1 MDRVSACG
9 AEDTS
14 SIPVGRT
21 FRNHAKA
28 WFFCAHNRTC
38 FPVVCGGEN
47 RTRFNG
53 RYYKKRKKRVCGR
66 GRPGGPPIDILY
78 YNHYNKNKEF
88 SIMKKLFILLV
99 VFCATCIN
107 TYASNHSAGKNSDAE
122 YASCNIQTM
131 LTDPKSTQ
139 WFSPQ
144 CVRILAT
151 RVERGNLSQN
161 EKEQLKKVL
170 VPAFYNIMEQY
181 VYLTGDRAKEK
192 SPHFMDLYKSLAQ
205 LADEKGTYGLVRS
218 DGFVFLEK
226 GKKVE
231 VRSTQAEIVGKKP
244 VFKFGKLTGD
254 VLHKKVELKLA
265 QKEVDPFWGK
275 KRAPGELTAGLSG
288 GKDGG
293 IVPAFDVSHL
303 ESVFLFEQDSNLE
316 EKDFVFDVQILNNML
331 KERRDFRPLL
341 TFIAENASFNK
352 KHINYIPPRFVR
364 LVLAYYAESLF
375 PAEQTKLMDYVTNPK
390 YSKPFRFL
398 AATVAAAYAYNDDY
412 KDFYEGKF
420 RYYPQEAV
428 AILEALR
435 TGKTGNPK
443 ETVRLE
449 LLGNRVFPYVK
460 GQLLLPVEKNKEAYA
475 TVALSIVLDKTIK
488 SKEFISLAKAS
499 APESLLVSGGI
510 LVIVGA
516 AHTVSDAFSP
526 LYYKQFQDQLELLT
540 YVEVPETYVP
550 ENLKAKAAQYPIVN
564 GKILVPAKEG
574 FAQTLPPPSLQGE
587 VFENIELDELGERAA
602 VQNFI
607 VWSEAYYTKI
617 GEDARSVSRTS
628 NKKNIT
634 CVYAYT
640 PPGSPW
646 QLNQLSAVANPG
658 DTLSKVRLQKLYQCM
673 SGTSYCKGQ
682 TKRTAR
688 KNKNSK
694 GKIDFSEC
702 AAVDLDKI
710 QAPPE
715 CQKDFKELA
724 AAWKV
729 SRSFQEPSGLRLYTR
744 AIYRPLYGGWVPE
757 AEISIK
763 TLDGLHK
770 VLAQWIYDQIFDKFS
785 ILIKSEK
792 PLSLGRNAFYRNG
805 AHEWSRW
812 YDENLQSVS
821 RDNSTYQH
829 FHYEEMKT
837 YQNNKNYVCNHVIF
851 VHK

>member
-1 MDRVSACG
+1 
-9 AEDTS
+9 
-14 SIPVGRT
+14 
-21 FRNHAKA
+21 
-28 WFFCAHNRTC
+28 
-38 FPVVCGGEN
+38 
-47 RTRFNG
+47 
-53 RYYKKRKKRVCGR
+53 
-66 GRPGGPPIDILY
+66 
-78 YNHYNKNKEF
+78 
-88 SIMKKLFILLV
+88 MKKLFILLV

-131 LTDPKSTQ
+131 LTDPKSPQ

-151 RVERGNLSQN
+151 RVERGNMSQN

-181 VYLTGDRAKEK
+181 VYLTGDRAKEE
-192 SPHFMDLYKSLAQ
+192 SPYFMALYKSLTQ
-205 LADEKGTYGLVRS
+205 LADAKGTYGLVRS
-218 DGFVFLEK
+218 DGFMFLEK
-226 GKKVE
+226 GKTVE
-231 VRSTQAEIVGKKP
+231 GRSTQAEIVGKKSA
-244 VFKFGKLTGD
+244 VFNFGKLTGD
-254 VLHKKVELKLA
+254 VLNKKVELKLA
-265 QKEVDPFWGK
+265 QKEEDPFWGK
-275 KRAPGELTAGLSG
+275 KRAPGELTKGLSD

-303 ESVFLFEQDSNLE
+303 ESVFLFEQDSKLE

-341 TFIAENASFNK
+341 TFMAENASFNK

-398 AATVAAAYAYNDDY
+398 AATVAAAYADNDDY

-420 RYYPQEAV
+420 SYYPQEAV
-428 AILEALR
+428 AILEVLR
-435 TGKTGNPK
+435 TVKTGNPK

-449 LLGNRVFPYVK
+449 LLGNRVFRYVK
-460 GQLLLPVEKNKEAYA
+460 GQLLLPVEKNKKTEWLEKA
-475 TVALSIVLDKTIK
+475 ALGRALDKTI
-488 SKEFISLAKAS
+488 SSAEFISVASAS
-499 APESLLVSGGI
+499 APETLLTAGGI
-510 LVIVGA
+510 LVIGGA
-516 AHTVSDAFSP
+516 VYGAVYTVSDALSP
-526 LYYKQFQDQLELLT
+526 MYRAQFHDLLDRLT
-540 YVEVPETYVP
+540 SVEVPETYVP
-550 ENLKAKAAQYPIVN
+550 EDLKAKYPIVN
-564 GKILVPAKEG
+564 GKIRVPVKEG
-574 FAQTLPPPSLQGE
+574 FAQTLPPSSLQGE
-587 VFENIELDELGERAA
+587 VYEDIELDELGERAA

-607 VWSEAYYTKI
+607 VWSDAYYTKI

>member
-1 MDRVSACG
+1 M
-9 AEDTS
+9 
-14 SIPVGRT
+14 
-21 FRNHAKA
+21 
-28 WFFCAHNRTC
+28 
-38 FPVVCGGEN
+38 
-47 RTRFNG
+47 
-53 RYYKKRKKRVCGR
+53 
-66 GRPGGPPIDILY
+66 
-78 YNHYNKNKEF
+78 
-88 SIMKKLFILLV
+88 
-99 VFCATCIN
+99 
-107 TYASNHSAGKNSDAE
+107 AS
-122 YASCNIQTM
+122 
-131 LTDPKSTQ
+131 
-139 WFSPQ
+139 
-144 CVRILAT
+144 
-151 RVERGNLSQN
+151 
-161 EKEQLKKVL
+161 
-170 VPAFYNIMEQY
+170 
-181 VYLTGDRAKEK
+181 
-192 SPHFMDLYKSLAQ
+192 
-205 LADEKGTYGLVRS
+205 
-218 DGFVFLEK
+218 
-226 GKKVE
+226 
-231 VRSTQAEIVGKKP
+231 
-244 VFKFGKLTGD
+244 
-254 VLHKKVELKLA
+254 
-265 QKEVDPFWGK
+265 
-275 KRAPGELTAGLSG
+275 
-288 GKDGG
+288 
-293 IVPAFDVSHL
+293 
-303 ESVFLFEQDSNLE
+303 
-316 EKDFVFDVQILNNML
+316 
-331 KERRDFRPLL
+331 
-341 TFIAENASFNK
+341 
-352 KHINYIPPRFVR
+352 
-364 LVLAYYAESLF
+364 
-375 PAEQTKLMDYVTNPK
+375 
-390 YSKPFRFL
+390 
-398 AATVAAAYAYNDDY
+398 
-412 KDFYEGKF
+412 
-420 RYYPQEAV
+420 
-428 AILEALR
+428 
-435 TGKTGNPK
+435 
-443 ETVRLE
+443 
-449 LLGNRVFPYVK
+449 
-460 GQLLLPVEKNKEAYA
+460 
-475 TVALSIVLDKTIK
+475 
-488 SKEFISLAKAS
+488 AS
-499 APESLLVSGGI
+499 APETLLTAGGI
-510 LVIVGA
+510 LVIGGA
-516 AHTVSDAFSP
+516 VYGAVYTVSDALSP
-526 LYYKQFQDQLELLT
+526 MYRAQFHDLLDRLT
-540 YVEVPETYVP
+540 SVEVPETYVP
-550 ENLKAKAAQYPIVN
+550 EDLKAKYPIVN
-564 GKILVPAKEG
+564 GKIRVPVKEG
-574 FAQTLPPPSLQGE
+574 FAQTLPPSSLQGE
-587 VFENIELDELGERAA
+587 VYEDIELDELGERAA

-607 VWSEAYYTKI
+607 VWSDAYYTKI

-729 SRSFQEPSGLRLYTR
+729 SRSFQEPSGLKLYTR

>member
-1 MDRVSACG
+1 
-9 AEDTS
+9 
-14 SIPVGRT
+14 
-21 FRNHAKA
+21 
-28 WFFCAHNRTC
+28 
-38 FPVVCGGEN
+38 
-47 RTRFNG
+47 
-53 RYYKKRKKRVCGR
+53 
-66 GRPGGPPIDILY
+66 
-78 YNHYNKNKEF
+78 
-88 SIMKKLFILLV
+88 MKKLFILLV
-99 VFCATCIN
+99 VFFATCIN

-131 LTDPKSTQ
+131 LTDPKSPQ
-139 WFSPQ
+139 WFRPQ

-151 RVERGNLSQN
+151 RVERGNMSQN

-181 VYLTGDRAKEK
+181 VYLTGDRAKEE
-192 SPHFMDLYKSLAQ
+192 SPYFMALYKSLTQ
-205 LADEKGTYGLVRS
+205 LADAKGTYGLVRS
-218 DGFVFLEK
+218 DGFMFLEK

-244 VFKFGKLTGD
+244 AVFNFGKLTGD
-254 VLHKKVELKLA
+254 VLNKKVELKLA
-265 QKEVDPFWGK
+265 QKEEDPFWGK
-275 KRAPGELTAGLSG
+275 KRAPGELTKGLSD

-303 ESVFLFEQDSNLE
+303 ESVFLFEQDSKLE

-341 TFIAENASFNK
+341 TFMAENASFNK

-420 RYYPQEAV
+420 SYYPQEAV
-428 AILEALR
+428 AILEVLR
-435 TGKTGNPK
+435 TVKTDNPK

-449 LLGNRVFPYVK
+449 LLGNRVFRYVK
-460 GQLLLPVEKNKEAYA
+460 GQLLLPVEKNKKTEWLEKA
-475 TVALSIVLDKTIK
+475 ALGRALDKTI
-488 SKEFISLAKAS
+488 SSAEFISVASAS
-499 APESLLVSGGI
+499 APETLLTAGGV
-510 LVIVGA
+510 LVIGGA
-516 AHTVSDAFSP
+516 VYGAVYTVSDALSP
-526 LYYKQFQDQLELLT
+526 MYRAQFHDLLDRLT
-540 YVEVPETYVP
+540 SVEVPETYVP
-550 ENLKAKAAQYPIVN
+550 EDLKAKYPIVN
-564 GKILVPAKEG
+564 GKIRVPVKEG
-574 FAQTLPPPSLQGE
+574 FAQTLPPSSLQGE
-587 VFENIELDELGERAA
+587 VYEDIELDELGERAA

-607 VWSEAYYTKI
+607 VWSDAYYTKI

-729 SRSFQEPSGLRLYTR
+729 SRSFQEPSGLKLYTR

>member
-1 MDRVSACG
+1 
-9 AEDTS
+9 
-14 SIPVGRT
+14 
-21 FRNHAKA
+21 
-28 WFFCAHNRTC
+28 
-38 FPVVCGGEN
+38 
-47 RTRFNG
+47 
-53 RYYKKRKKRVCGR
+53 
-66 GRPGGPPIDILY
+66 
-78 YNHYNKNKEF
+78 
-88 SIMKKLFILLV
+88 MKKLFILLV

-131 LTDPKSTQ
+131 LTDPKSPQ

-151 RVERGNLSQN
+151 RVERGNMSQN

-181 VYLTGDRAKEK
+181 VYLTGDRAKEE
-192 SPHFMDLYKSLAQ
+192 SPYFMALYKSLTQ
-205 LADEKGTYGLVRS
+205 LADAKGTYGLVRS
-218 DGFVFLEK
+218 DGFMFLEK
-226 GKKVE
+226 GKTVE
-231 VRSTQAEIVGKKP
+231 GRSTQAEIVGKKSA
-244 VFKFGKLTGD
+244 VFNFGKLTGD
-254 VLHKKVELKLA
+254 VLNKKVELKLA
-265 QKEVDPFWGK
+265 QKEEDPFWGK
-275 KRAPGELTAGLSG
+275 KRAPGELTKGLSD

-303 ESVFLFEQDSNLE
+303 ESVFLFEQDSKLE

-341 TFIAENASFNK
+341 TFMAENASFNK

-420 RYYPQEAV
+420 SYYPQEAV
-428 AILEALR
+428 AILEVLR
-435 TGKTGNPK
+435 TVKTDNPK

-449 LLGNRVFPYVK
+449 LLGNRVFRYVK
-460 GQLLLPVEKNKEAYA
+460 GQLLLPVEKNKKTEWLEKA
-475 TVALSIVLDKTIK
+475 ALGRALDKTI
-488 SKEFISLAKAS
+488 SSAEFISVASAS
-499 APESLLVSGGI
+499 APETLLTAGGI
-510 LVIVGA
+510 LVIGGA
-516 AHTVSDAFSP
+516 VYGAVYTVSDALSP
-526 LYYKQFQDQLELLT
+526 MYRAQFHDLLDRLT

-550 ENLKAKAAQYPIVN
+550 EDLKAKYPIVN
-564 GKILVPAKEG
+564 GKIRVPVKEG
-574 FAQTLPPPSLQGE
+574 FAQTLPPSSLQGE
-587 VFENIELDELGERAA
+587 VYEDIELDELGERAA

-617 GEDARSVSRTS
+617 GENARSVSRTS

-729 SRSFQEPSGLRLYTR
+729 SRSFQEPSGLKLYTR

>member
-1 MDRVSACG
+1 
-9 AEDTS
+9 
-14 SIPVGRT
+14 
-21 FRNHAKA
+21 
-28 WFFCAHNRTC
+28 
-38 FPVVCGGEN
+38 
-47 RTRFNG
+47 
-53 RYYKKRKKRVCGR
+53 
-66 GRPGGPPIDILY
+66 
-78 YNHYNKNKEF
+78 
-88 SIMKKLFILLV
+88 MKKLFILLV
-99 VFCATCIN
+99 VFFATCIN

-131 LTDPKSTQ
+131 LTDPKSPQ
-139 WFSPQ
+139 WFRPQ

-151 RVERGNLSQN
+151 RVERGNMSQN

-181 VYLTGDRAKEK
+181 VYLTGDRAKEE
-192 SPHFMDLYKSLAQ
+192 SPYFMALYKSLTQ
-205 LADEKGTYGLVRS
+205 LADAKGTYGLVRS
-218 DGFVFLEK
+218 DGFMFLEK
-226 GKKVE
+226 GKTVE
-231 VRSTQAEIVGKKP
+231 GRSTQAEIVGKKSA
-244 VFKFGKLTGD
+244 VFNFGKLTGD
-254 VLHKKVELKLA
+254 VLNKKVELKLA
-265 QKEVDPFWGK
+265 QKEEDPFWGK
-275 KRAPGELTAGLSG
+275 KRAPGELTKGLSD

-303 ESVFLFEQDSNLE
+303 ESVFLFEQDSKLE

-341 TFIAENASFNK
+341 TFMAENASFNK

-420 RYYPQEAV
+420 SYYPQEAV
-428 AILEALR
+428 AILEVLR
-435 TGKTGNPK
+435 TVKTDNPK

-449 LLGNRVFPYVK
+449 LLGNRVFRYVK
-460 GQLLLPVEKNKEAYA
+460 GQLLLPVEKNKKTEWLEKA
-475 TVALSIVLDKTIK
+475 ALGRALDKTI
-488 SKEFISLAKAS
+488 SSAEFISVASAS
-499 APESLLVSGGI
+499 APETLLTAGGI
-510 LVIVGA
+510 LVIGGA
-516 AHTVSDAFSP
+516 VYGAVYTVSDALSP
-526 LYYKQFQDQLELLT
+526 MYRAQFHDLLDRLT
-540 YVEVPETYVP
+540 SVEVPETYVP
-550 ENLKAKAAQYPIVN
+550 EDLKAKYPIVN
-564 GKILVPAKEG
+564 GKIRVPVKEG
-574 FAQTLPPPSLQGE
+574 FAQTLPPSSLQGE
-587 VFENIELDELGERAA
+587 VYEDIELDELGERAA

-607 VWSEAYYTKI
+607 VWSDAYYTKI

>member
-1 MDRVSACG
+1 
-9 AEDTS
+9 
-14 SIPVGRT
+14 
-21 FRNHAKA
+21 
-28 WFFCAHNRTC
+28 
-38 FPVVCGGEN
+38 
-47 RTRFNG
+47 
-53 RYYKKRKKRVCGR
+53 
-66 GRPGGPPIDILY
+66 
-78 YNHYNKNKEF
+78 
-88 SIMKKLFILLV
+88 
-99 VFCATCIN
+99 
-107 TYASNHSAGKNSDAE
+107 
-122 YASCNIQTM
+122 M

-139 WFSPQ
+139 WFRPQ

-181 VYLTGDRAKEK
+181 VYLTGDRAKEE
-192 SPHFMDLYKSLAQ
+192 SPYFMALYKSLTQ
-205 LADEKGTYGLVRS
+205 LADAKGTYGLVRS
-218 DGFVFLEK
+218 DGFMFLEK

-244 VFKFGKLTGD
+244 AVFNFGKLTGD
-254 VLHKKVELKLA
+254 VLNKKVELKLA
-265 QKEVDPFWGK
+265 QKEEDPFWGK
-275 KRAPGELTAGLSG
+275 KRAPGELTKGLSD

-303 ESVFLFEQDSNLE
+303 ESVFLFEQDSKLE

-341 TFIAENASFNK
+341 TFMAENASFNK

-420 RYYPQEAV
+420 SYYPQEAV
-428 AILEALR
+428 AILEVLR
-435 TGKTGNPK
+435 TVKTDNPK

-449 LLGNRVFPYVK
+449 LLGNRVFRYVK
-460 GQLLLPVEKNKEAYA
+460 GQLLLPVEKNKKTEWLEKA
-475 TVALSIVLDKTIK
+475 ALGRALDKTI
-488 SKEFISLAKAS
+488 SSAEFISVASAS
-499 APESLLVSGGI
+499 APETLLTAGGI
-510 LVIVGA
+510 LVIGGA
-516 AHTVSDAFSP
+516 VYGAVYTVSDALSP
-526 LYYKQFQDQLELLT
+526 MYRAQFHDLLDRLT
-540 YVEVPETYVP
+540 SVEVPETYVP
-550 ENLKAKAAQYPIVN
+550 EDLKAKYPIVN
-564 GKILVPAKEG
+564 GKIRVPVKEG
-574 FAQTLPPPSLQGE
+574 FAQTLPPSSLQGE
-587 VFENIELDELGERAA
+587 VYEDIELDELGERAA

-607 VWSEAYYTKI
+607 VWSDAYYTKI

-634 CVYAYT
+634 CVYSYT
-640 PPGSPW
+640 PPDRQW

-658 DTLSKVRLQKLYQCM
+658 DALSKGRLQKLYQCM

-729 SRSFQEPSGLRLYTR
+729 SRSFQEPSGLKLYTR

>member
-1 MDRVSACG
+1 
-9 AEDTS
+9 
-14 SIPVGRT
+14 
-21 FRNHAKA
+21 
-28 WFFCAHNRTC
+28 
-38 FPVVCGGEN
+38 
-47 RTRFNG
+47 
-53 RYYKKRKKRVCGR
+53 
-66 GRPGGPPIDILY
+66 
-78 YNHYNKNKEF
+78 
-88 SIMKKLFILLV
+88 MKKLFILLV
-99 VFCATCIN
+99 VFFATCIN

-131 LTDPKSTQ
+131 LTDPKSPQ
-139 WFSPQ
+139 WFRPQ

-151 RVERGNLSQN
+151 RLERGSLNQN

-170 VPAFYNIMEQY
+170 APAFHNIMEQY
-181 VYLTGDRAKEK
+181 AYLTGERAKEK
-192 SPHFMDLYKSLAQ
+192 APHFMDLYKSLTR
-205 LADEKGTYGLVRS
+205 LADENGTYGLLRRS
-218 DGFVFLEK
+218 DGFMFLEK
-226 GKKVE
+226 GKQVE
-231 VRSTQAEIVGKKP
+231 GSANQMEIVGEMP
-244 VFKFGKLTGD
+244 PASNFGKLTGD
-254 VLHKKVELKLA
+254 VLNKKVELKLA
-265 QKEVDPFWGK
+265 QKEEDPFWGK
-275 KRAPGELTAGLSG
+275 KRAPGELTKGLSD

-303 ESVFLFEQDSNLE
+303 ESVFLFEQDSKLE

-341 TFIAENASFNK
+341 TFMAENASFNK

-420 RYYPQEAV
+420 SYYPQEAV
-428 AILEALR
+428 AIIEALR
-435 TGKTGNPK
+435 TGKTDNPK

-449 LLGNRVFPYVK
+449 LLGNRVFRYVK
-460 GQLLLPVEKNKEAYA
+460 GQLLLPVEKNKKTEWLEKA
-475 TVALSIVLDKTIK
+475 ALGRALDKTI
-488 SKEFISLAKAS
+488 SSAEFISVASAS
-499 APESLLVSGGI
+499 APETLLTAGGI
-510 LVIVGA
+510 LVIGGA
-516 AHTVSDAFSP
+516 VYGAVYTVSDALSP
-526 LYYKQFQDQLELLT
+526 MYRAQFHDLLDRLT
-540 YVEVPETYVP
+540 SVEVPETYVP
-550 ENLKAKAAQYPIVN
+550 EDLKAKYPIVN
-564 GKILVPAKEG
+564 GKIRVPVKEG
-574 FAQTLPPPSLQGE
+574 FAQTLPPSSLQGE
-587 VFENIELDELGERAA
+587 VYEDIELDELGERAA

-607 VWSEAYYTKI
+607 VWSDAYYTKI

-729 SRSFQEPSGLRLYTR
+729 SRSFQEPSGLKLYTR

-805 AHEWSRW
+805 AHERSRW

>member
-1 MDRVSACG
+1 
-9 AEDTS
+9 
-14 SIPVGRT
+14 
-21 FRNHAKA
+21 
-28 WFFCAHNRTC
+28 
-38 FPVVCGGEN
+38 
-47 RTRFNG
+47 
-53 RYYKKRKKRVCGR
+53 
-66 GRPGGPPIDILY
+66 
-78 YNHYNKNKEF
+78 
-88 SIMKKLFILLV
+88 MKKLFILLV
-99 VFCATCIN
+99 VFFATCIN

-122 YASCNIQTM
+122 YSSCNIQTM

-139 WFSPQ
+139 WFRPQ

-151 RVERGNLSQN
+151 RVERGNMSQN

-181 VYLTGDRAKEK
+181 IYLTGDRAKEE
-192 SPHFMDLYKSLAQ
+192 SPYFMALYKSLTQ
-205 LADEKGTYGLVRS
+205 LADAKGTYGLVRS

-226 GKKVE
+226 GKTVE
-231 VRSTQAEIVGKKP
+231 VRSPQVEIVGKKSA
-244 VFKFGKLTGD
+244 VFNFGKLTGD
-254 VLHKKVELKLA
+254 VLNKKVELKLA
-265 QKEVDPFWGK
+265 QKEEDPFWGK
-275 KRAPGELTAGLSG
+275 KRAPGELTKGLSD

-303 ESVFLFEQDSNLE
+303 ESVFLFEQDSKLE

-341 TFIAENASFNK
+341 TFMAENASFNK

-420 RYYPQEAV
+420 SYYPQEAV
-428 AILEALR
+428 AILEVLR
-435 TGKTGNPK
+435 TVKTDNPK

-449 LLGNRVFPYVK
+449 LLGNRVFRYVK
-460 GQLLLPVEKNKEAYA
+460 GQLLLPVEKNKKTEWLEKA
-475 TVALSIVLDKTIK
+475 ALGRALDKTI
-488 SKEFISLAKAS
+488 SSAEFISVASAS
-499 APESLLVSGGI
+499 APETLLTAGGI
-510 LVIVGA
+510 LVIGGA
-516 AHTVSDAFSP
+516 VYGAVYTVSDALSP
-526 LYYKQFQDQLELLT
+526 MYRAQFHDLLDRLT
-540 YVEVPETYVP
+540 SVEVPETYVP
-550 ENLKAKAAQYPIVN
+550 EDLKAKYPIVN
-564 GKILVPAKEG
+564 GKIRVPVKEG
-574 FAQTLPPPSLQGE
+574 FAQTLPPSSLQGE
-587 VFENIELDELGERAA
+587 VYENIELDELGERAA

-729 SRSFQEPSGLRLYTR
+729 SRSFQEPSGLKLYTR

>member
-1 MDRVSACG
+1 
-9 AEDTS
+9 
-14 SIPVGRT
+14 
-21 FRNHAKA
+21 
-28 WFFCAHNRTC
+28 
-38 FPVVCGGEN
+38 
-47 RTRFNG
+47 
-53 RYYKKRKKRVCGR
+53 
-66 GRPGGPPIDILY
+66 
-78 YNHYNKNKEF
+78 
-88 SIMKKLFILLV
+88 MKKLFILLV

-131 LTDPKSTQ
+131 LTDPKSPQ
-139 WFSPQ
+139 WFRPQ

-151 RVERGNLSQN
+151 RVERGNMSQN

-181 VYLTGDRAKEK
+181 VYLTGDRAKEE
-192 SPHFMDLYKSLAQ
+192 SPYFMALYKSLTQ
-205 LADEKGTYGLVRS
+205 LADAKGTYGLVRS
-218 DGFVFLEK
+218 DGFMFLEK

-244 VFKFGKLTGD
+244 AVFNFGKLTGD
-254 VLHKKVELKLA
+254 VLNKKVELKLA
-265 QKEVDPFWGK
+265 QKEEDPFWGK
-275 KRAPGELTAGLSG
+275 KRAPGELTKGLSD

-303 ESVFLFEQDSNLE
+303 ESVFLFEQDSKLE

-341 TFIAENASFNK
+341 TFMAENASFNK

-420 RYYPQEAV
+420 SYYPQEAV
-428 AILEALR
+428 AILEVLR
-435 TGKTGNPK
+435 TVKTDNPK

-449 LLGNRVFPYVK
+449 LLGNRVFRYVK
-460 GQLLLPVEKNKEAYA
+460 GQLLLPVEKNKKTEWLEKA
-475 TVALSIVLDKTIK
+475 ALGRALDKTI
-488 SKEFISLAKAS
+488 SSAEFISVASAS
-499 APESLLVSGGI
+499 APETLLTAGGI
-510 LVIVGA
+510 LVIGGA
-516 AHTVSDAFSP
+516 VYGAVYTVSDALSP
-526 LYYKQFQDQLELLT
+526 MYRAQFHDLLDRLT
-540 YVEVPETYVP
+540 SVEVPETYVP
-550 ENLKAKAAQYPIVN
+550 EDLKAKYPIVN
-564 GKILVPAKEG
+564 GKIRVPVKEG
-574 FAQTLPPPSLQGE
+574 FAQTLPPSSLQGE
-587 VFENIELDELGERAA
+587 VYEDIELDELGERAA

-607 VWSEAYYTKI
+607 VWSDAYYTKI

-634 CVYAYT
+634 CVYSYT
-640 PPGSPW
+640 PPDRQW

-658 DTLSKVRLQKLYQCM
+658 DALSKGRLQKLYQCM

-729 SRSFQEPSGLRLYTR
+729 SRSFQEPSGLKLYTR

>member
-1 MDRVSACG
+1 
-9 AEDTS
+9 
-14 SIPVGRT
+14 
-21 FRNHAKA
+21 
-28 WFFCAHNRTC
+28 
-38 FPVVCGGEN
+38 
-47 RTRFNG
+47 
-53 RYYKKRKKRVCGR
+53 
-66 GRPGGPPIDILY
+66 
-78 YNHYNKNKEF
+78 
-88 SIMKKLFILLV
+88 MKKLFILLV

-131 LTDPKSTQ
+131 LTDPKSPQ
-139 WFSPQ
+139 WFRPQ

-151 RVERGNLSQN
+151 RVERGNMSQN

-181 VYLTGDRAKEK
+181 VYLTGDRAKEE
-192 SPHFMDLYKSLAQ
+192 SPYFMALYKSLTQ
-205 LADEKGTYGLVRS
+205 LADAKGTYGLVRS
-218 DGFVFLEK
+218 DGFMFLEK
-226 GKKVE
+226 GKTVE
-231 VRSTQAEIVGKKP
+231 GRSTQAEIVGKKTA
-244 VFKFGKLTGD
+244 VFNFGKLTGD
-254 VLHKKVELKLA
+254 VLNKKVELKLA
-265 QKEVDPFWGK
+265 QKEEDPFWGK
-275 KRAPGELTAGLSG
+275 KRAPGELTKGLSD

-303 ESVFLFEQDSNLE
+303 ESVFLFEQDSKLE

-341 TFIAENASFNK
+341 TFMAENASFNK

-420 RYYPQEAV
+420 SYYPQEAV
-428 AILEALR
+428 AILEVLR
-435 TGKTGNPK
+435 TVKTDNPK

-449 LLGNRVFPYVK
+449 LLGNRVFRYVK
-460 GQLLLPVEKNKEAYA
+460 GQLLLPVEKNKKTEWLEKA
-475 TVALSIVLDKTIK
+475 ALGRALDKTI
-488 SKEFISLAKAS
+488 SSAEFISVASAS
-499 APESLLVSGGI
+499 APETLLTAGGI
-510 LVIVGA
+510 LVIGGA
-516 AHTVSDAFSP
+516 VYGAVYTVSDALSP
-526 LYYKQFQDQLELLT
+526 MYRAQFHDLLDRLT
-540 YVEVPETYVP
+540 SVEVPETYVP
-550 ENLKAKAAQYPIVN
+550 EDLKAKYPIVN
-564 GKILVPAKEG
+564 GKIRVPVKEG
-574 FAQTLPPPSLQGE
+574 FAQTLPPSSLQGE
-587 VFENIELDELGERAA
+587 VYEDIELDELGERAA

-607 VWSEAYYTKI
+607 VWSDAYYTKI

>member
-1 MDRVSACG
+1 
-9 AEDTS
+9 
-14 SIPVGRT
+14 
-21 FRNHAKA
+21 
-28 WFFCAHNRTC
+28 
-38 FPVVCGGEN
+38 
-47 RTRFNG
+47 
-53 RYYKKRKKRVCGR
+53 
-66 GRPGGPPIDILY
+66 
-78 YNHYNKNKEF
+78 
-88 SIMKKLFILLV
+88 MKKLFILLV
-99 VFCATCIN
+99 VFFATCIN

-122 YASCNIQTM
+122 YSSCNIQTM

-139 WFSPQ
+139 WFRPQ

-181 VYLTGDRAKEK
+181 VYLTGDRAKEE
-192 SPHFMDLYKSLAQ
+192 SPYFMALYKSLTQ
-205 LADEKGTYGLVRS
+205 LADAKGTYGLVRS
-218 DGFVFLEK
+218 DGFMFLEK
-226 GKKVE
+226 GKTVE
-231 VRSTQAEIVGKKP
+231 GRSTQAEIVGKKSA
-244 VFKFGKLTGD
+244 VFNFGKLTGD
-254 VLHKKVELKLA
+254 VLNKKVELKLA
-265 QKEVDPFWGK
+265 QKEEDPFWGK
-275 KRAPGELTAGLSG
+275 KRAPGELTKGLSD

-303 ESVFLFEQDSNLE
+303 ESVFLFEQDSKLE

-341 TFIAENASFNK
+341 TFMAENASFNK

-420 RYYPQEAV
+420 SYYPQEAV
-428 AILEALR
+428 AILEVLR
-435 TGKTGNPK
+435 TVKTDNPK

-449 LLGNRVFPYVK
+449 LLGNRVFRYVK
-460 GQLLLPVEKNKEAYA
+460 GQLLLPVEKNKKTEWLEKA
-475 TVALSIVLDKTIK
+475 ALGRALDKTI
-488 SKEFISLAKAS
+488 SSAEFISVASAS
-499 APESLLVSGGI
+499 APETLLTAGGI
-510 LVIVGA
+510 LVIGGA
-516 AHTVSDAFSP
+516 VYGAVYTVSDALSP
-526 LYYKQFQDQLELLT
+526 MYRAQFHDLLDRLT
-540 YVEVPETYVP
+540 SVEVPETYVP
-550 ENLKAKAAQYPIVN
+550 EDLKAKYPIVN
-564 GKILVPAKEG
+564 GKIRVPVKEG
-574 FAQTLPPPSLQGE
+574 FAQTLPPSSLQGE
-587 VFENIELDELGERAA
+587 VYEDIELDELGERAA

-607 VWSEAYYTKI
+607 VWSDAYYTKI

-729 SRSFQEPSGLRLYTR
+729 SRSFQEPSGLKLYTR

-829 FHYEEMKT
+829 FHYEEIKT

>member
-1 MDRVSACG
+1 
-9 AEDTS
+9 
-14 SIPVGRT
+14 
-21 FRNHAKA
+21 
-28 WFFCAHNRTC
+28 
-38 FPVVCGGEN
+38 
-47 RTRFNG
+47 
-53 RYYKKRKKRVCGR
+53 
-66 GRPGGPPIDILY
+66 
-78 YNHYNKNKEF
+78 
-88 SIMKKLFILLV
+88 MKKLFILLV

-131 LTDPKSTQ
+131 LTDPKSPQ
-139 WFSPQ
+139 WFRPQ

-151 RVERGNLSQN
+151 RVERGNMSQN

-181 VYLTGDRAKEK
+181 VYLTGDRAKEE
-192 SPHFMDLYKSLAQ
+192 SPYFMALYKSLTQ
-205 LADEKGTYGLVRS
+205 LADAKGTYGLVRS
-218 DGFVFLEK
+218 DGFMFLEK
-226 GKKVE
+226 GKTVE
-231 VRSTQAEIVGKKP
+231 GRSTQAEIVGKKTA
-244 VFKFGKLTGD
+244 VFNFGKLTGD
-254 VLHKKVELKLA
+254 VLNKKVELKLA
-265 QKEVDPFWGK
+265 QKEEDPFWGK
-275 KRAPGELTAGLSG
+275 KRAPGELTKGLSD

-303 ESVFLFEQDSNLE
+303 ESVFLFEQDSKLE

-341 TFIAENASFNK
+341 TFMAENASFNK

-412 KDFYEGKF
+412 RDFYEGKF
-420 RYYPQEAV
+420 SYYPQEAV
-428 AILEALR
+428 AILEVLR
-435 TGKTGNPK
+435 TVKTDNPK

-449 LLGNRVFPYVK
+449 LLGNRVFRYVK
-460 GQLLLPVEKNKEAYA
+460 GQLLLPVEKNKKTEWLEKA
-475 TVALSIVLDKTIK
+475 ALGRALDKTI
-488 SKEFISLAKAS
+488 SSAEFISVASAS
-499 APESLLVSGGI
+499 APETLLTAGGI
-510 LVIVGA
+510 LVIGGA
-516 AHTVSDAFSP
+516 VYGAVYTVSDALSP
-526 LYYKQFQDQLELLT
+526 MYRAQFHDLLDRLT
-540 YVEVPETYVP
+540 SVEVPETYVP
-550 ENLKAKAAQYPIVN
+550 EDLKAKYPIVN
-564 GKILVPAKEG
+564 GKIRVPVKEG
-574 FAQTLPPPSLQGE
+574 FAQTLPPSSLQGE
-587 VFENIELDELGERAA
+587 VYEDIELDELGERAA

-607 VWSEAYYTKI
+607 VWSDAYYTKI

-729 SRSFQEPSGLRLYTR
+729 SRSFQEPSGLKLYTR

>member
-1 MDRVSACG
+1 
-9 AEDTS
+9 
-14 SIPVGRT
+14 
-21 FRNHAKA
+21 
-28 WFFCAHNRTC
+28 
-38 FPVVCGGEN
+38 
-47 RTRFNG
+47 
-53 RYYKKRKKRVCGR
+53 
-66 GRPGGPPIDILY
+66 
-78 YNHYNKNKEF
+78 
-88 SIMKKLFILLV
+88 MKKLFILLV
-99 VFCATCIN
+99 VFFATCIN

-122 YASCNIQTM
+122 YSSCNIQTM
-131 LTDPKSTQ
+131 LTDPKSPQ
-139 WFSPQ
+139 WFRPQ

-151 RVERGNLSQN
+151 RVERGNMSQN

-181 VYLTGDRAKEK
+181 VYLTGDRAKEE
-192 SPHFMDLYKSLAQ
+192 SPYFMALYKSLTQ
-205 LADEKGTYGLVRS
+205 LADAKGTYGLVRS
-218 DGFVFLEK
+218 DGFMFLEK

-244 VFKFGKLTGD
+244 AVFNFGKLTGD

-265 QKEVDPFWGK
+265 QKEEDPFWGK
-275 KRAPGELTAGLSG
+275 KRAPGELTKGLSD

-303 ESVFLFEQDSNLE
+303 ESVFLFEQDSKLE

-341 TFIAENASFNK
+341 TFMAENASFNK

-420 RYYPQEAV
+420 SYYPQEAV
-428 AILEALR
+428 AILEVLR
-435 TGKTGNPK
+435 TVKTDNPK

-449 LLGNRVFPYVK
+449 LLGNRVFRYVK
-460 GQLLLPVEKNKEAYA
+460 GQLLLPVEKNKKTEWLEKA
-475 TVALSIVLDKTIK
+475 ALGRALDKTI
-488 SKEFISLAKAS
+488 SSAEFISVASAS
-499 APESLLVSGGI
+499 APETLLTAGGI
-510 LVIVGA
+510 LVIGGA
-516 AHTVSDAFSP
+516 VYGAVYTVSDALSP
-526 LYYKQFQDQLELLT
+526 MYRAQFHDLLDRLT
-540 YVEVPETYVP
+540 SVEVPETYVP
-550 ENLKAKAAQYPIVN
+550 EDLKAKYPIVN
-564 GKILVPAKEG
+564 GKIRVPVKEG
-574 FAQTLPPPSLQGE
+574 FAQTLPPSSLQGE

-602 VQNFI
+602 VQNFV

>member
-1 MDRVSACG
+1 
-9 AEDTS
+9 
-14 SIPVGRT
+14 
-21 FRNHAKA
+21 
-28 WFFCAHNRTC
+28 
-38 FPVVCGGEN
+38 
-47 RTRFNG
+47 
-53 RYYKKRKKRVCGR
+53 
-66 GRPGGPPIDILY
+66 
-78 YNHYNKNKEF
+78 
-88 SIMKKLFILLV
+88 MKKLFILLV

-139 WFSPQ
+139 WFRPQ

-181 VYLTGDRAKEK
+181 VYLTGDRAKEE
-192 SPHFMDLYKSLAQ
+192 SPYFMALYKSLTQ
-205 LADEKGTYGLVRS
+205 LADAKGTYGLVRS
-218 DGFVFLEK
+218 DGFMFLEK

-244 VFKFGKLTGD
+244 AVFNFGKLTGD
-254 VLHKKVELKLA
+254 VLNKKVELKLA
-265 QKEVDPFWGK
+265 QKEEDPFWGK
-275 KRAPGELTAGLSG
+275 KRAPGELTKGLSD

-303 ESVFLFEQDSNLE
+303 ESVFLFEQDSKLE

-341 TFIAENASFNK
+341 TFMAENASFNK

-420 RYYPQEAV
+420 SYYPQEAV
-428 AILEALR
+428 AILEVLR
-435 TGKTGNPK
+435 TVKTDNPK

-449 LLGNRVFPYVK
+449 LLGNRVFRYVK
-460 GQLLLPVEKNKEAYA
+460 GQLLLPVEKNKKTEWLEKA
-475 TVALSIVLDKTIK
+475 ALGRALDKTI
-488 SKEFISLAKAS
+488 SSAEFISVASAS
-499 APESLLVSGGI
+499 APETLLTAGGI
-510 LVIVGA
+510 LVIGGA
-516 AHTVSDAFSP
+516 VYGAVYTVSDALSP
-526 LYYKQFQDQLELLT
+526 MYRAQFHDLLDRLT
-540 YVEVPETYVP
+540 SVEVPETYVP
-550 ENLKAKAAQYPIVN
+550 EDLKAKYPIVN
-564 GKILVPAKEG
+564 GKIRVPVKEG
-574 FAQTLPPPSLQGE
+574 FAQTLPPSSLQGE
-587 VFENIELDELGERAA
+587 VYENIELDELGERAA

-729 SRSFQEPSGLRLYTR
+729 SRSFQEPSGLKLYTR

>member
-1 MDRVSACG
+1 
-9 AEDTS
+9 
-14 SIPVGRT
+14 
-21 FRNHAKA
+21 
-28 WFFCAHNRTC
+28 
-38 FPVVCGGEN
+38 
-47 RTRFNG
+47 
-53 RYYKKRKKRVCGR
+53 
-66 GRPGGPPIDILY
+66 
-78 YNHYNKNKEF
+78 
-88 SIMKKLFILLV
+88 MKKLFILLV
-99 VFCATCIN
+99 VFFATCIN

-122 YASCNIQTM
+122 YSSCNIQTM

-139 WFSPQ
+139 WFRPQ

-151 RVERGNLSQN
+151 RVERGNMSQN

-181 VYLTGDRAKEK
+181 VYLTGDRAKEE
-192 SPHFMDLYKSLAQ
+192 SPYFMALYKSLTQ
-205 LADEKGTYGLVRS
+205 LADAKGTYGLVRS
-218 DGFVFLEK
+218 DGFMFLEK

-244 VFKFGKLTGD
+244 AVFNFGKLTGD
-254 VLHKKVELKLA
+254 VLNKKVELKLA
-265 QKEVDPFWGK
+265 QKEEDPFWGK
-275 KRAPGELTAGLSG
+275 KRAPGELTKGLSD

-303 ESVFLFEQDSNLE
+303 ESVFLFEQDSKLE

-341 TFIAENASFNK
+341 TFMAENASFNK

-420 RYYPQEAV
+420 SYYPQEAV
-428 AILEALR
+428 AILEVLR
-435 TGKTGNPK
+435 TVKTDNPK

-449 LLGNRVFPYVK
+449 LLGNRVFRYVK
-460 GQLLLPVEKNKEAYA
+460 GQLLLPVEKNKKTEWLEKA
-475 TVALSIVLDKTIK
+475 ALGRALDKTI
-488 SKEFISLAKAS
+488 SSAEFISVASAS
-499 APESLLVSGGI
+499 APETLLTAGGI
-510 LVIVGA
+510 LVIGGA
-516 AHTVSDAFSP
+516 VYGAIYTVSDALSP
-526 LYYKQFQDQLELLT
+526 MYRAQFHDLLDRLT
-540 YVEVPETYVP
+540 SVEVPETYVP
-550 ENLKAKAAQYPIVN
+550 EDLKAKYPIVN
-564 GKILVPAKEG
+564 GKIRVPVKEG
-574 FAQTLPPPSLQGE
+574 FAQTLPPSSLQGE
-587 VFENIELDELGERAA
+587 VYENIELDELGERAA

-744 AIYRPLYGGWVPE
+744 AIYRPLYGGWGPE

>member
-1 MDRVSACG
+1 M
-9 AEDTS
+9 
-14 SIPVGRT
+14 
-21 FRNHAKA
+21 
-28 WFFCAHNRTC
+28 
-38 FPVVCGGEN
+38 
-47 RTRFNG
+47 
-53 RYYKKRKKRVCGR
+53 
-66 GRPGGPPIDILY
+66 
-78 YNHYNKNKEF
+78 
-88 SIMKKLFILLV
+88 
-99 VFCATCIN
+99 
-107 TYASNHSAGKNSDAE
+107 
-122 YASCNIQTM
+122 
-131 LTDPKSTQ
+131 
-139 WFSPQ
+139 
-144 CVRILAT
+144 
-151 RVERGNLSQN
+151 
-161 EKEQLKKVL
+161 
-170 VPAFYNIMEQY
+170 
-181 VYLTGDRAKEK
+181 
-192 SPHFMDLYKSLAQ
+192 
-205 LADEKGTYGLVRS
+205 
-218 DGFVFLEK
+218 FLEK
-226 GKKVE
+226 GKQVE
-231 VRSTQAEIVGKKP
+231 GSANQMEIVGEMP
-244 VFKFGKLTGD
+244 PASNFGKLTGD
-254 VLHKKVELKLA
+254 VLNKKVELKLA
-265 QKEVDPFWGK
+265 QKEDDAFWGK
-275 KRAPGELTAGLSG
+275 KRAPGELTKGLSD

-303 ESVFLFEQDSNLE
+303 ESVFLFEQDSKLE

-341 TFIAENASFNK
+341 TFMAENASFNK

-420 RYYPQEAV
+420 SYYPQEAV
-428 AILEALR
+428 AILEVLR
-435 TGKTGNPK
+435 TVKTDNPK

-449 LLGNRVFPYVK
+449 LLGNRVFRYVK
-460 GQLLLPVEKNKEAYA
+460 GQLLLPVEKNKKTEWLEKA
-475 TVALSIVLDKTIK
+475 ALGRALDKTI
-488 SKEFISLAKAS
+488 SSAEFISVASAS
-499 APESLLVSGGI
+499 APETLLTAGGI
-510 LVIVGA
+510 LVIGGA
-516 AHTVSDAFSP
+516 VYGAVYTVSDALSP
-526 LYYKQFQDQLELLT
+526 MYRAQFHDLLDRLT
-540 YVEVPETYVP
+540 SVEVPETYVP
-550 ENLKAKAAQYPIVN
+550 EDLKAKYPIVN
-564 GKILVPAKEG
+564 GKIRVPVKEG
-574 FAQTLPPPSLQGE
+574 FAQTLPPSSLQGE
-587 VFENIELDELGERAA
+587 VYEDIELDELGERAA

-607 VWSEAYYTKI
+607 VWSDAYYTKI

>member
-1 MDRVSACG
+1 
-9 AEDTS
+9 
-14 SIPVGRT
+14 
-21 FRNHAKA
+21 
-28 WFFCAHNRTC
+28 
-38 FPVVCGGEN
+38 
-47 RTRFNG
+47 
-53 RYYKKRKKRVCGR
+53 
-66 GRPGGPPIDILY
+66 
-78 YNHYNKNKEF
+78 
-88 SIMKKLFILLV
+88 MKKLFILLV

-131 LTDPKSTQ
+131 LTDPKSPQ
-139 WFSPQ
+139 WFRPQ

-151 RVERGNLSQN
+151 RVERGNMSQN

-181 VYLTGDRAKEK
+181 VYLTGDRAKEE
-192 SPHFMDLYKSLAQ
+192 SPYFMALYKSLTQ
-205 LADEKGTYGLVRS
+205 LADAKGTYGLVRS
-218 DGFVFLEK
+218 DGFMFLEK
-226 GKKVE
+226 GKTVE
-231 VRSTQAEIVGKKP
+231 GRSTQAEIVGKKSA
-244 VFKFGKLTGD
+244 VFNFGKLTGD
-254 VLHKKVELKLA
+254 VLNKKVELKLA
-265 QKEVDPFWGK
+265 QKEEDPFWGK
-275 KRAPGELTAGLSG
+275 KRAPGELTKGLSD

-303 ESVFLFEQDSNLE
+303 ESVFLFEQDSKLE

-341 TFIAENASFNK
+341 TFMAENASFNK

-420 RYYPQEAV
+420 SYYPQEAV
-428 AILEALR
+428 AILEVLR
-435 TGKTGNPK
+435 TVKTDNPK

-449 LLGNRVFPYVK
+449 LLGNRVFRYVK
-460 GQLLLPVEKNKEAYA
+460 GQLLLPVEKNKKTEWLEKA
-475 TVALSIVLDKTIK
+475 ALGRALDKTI
-488 SKEFISLAKAS
+488 SSAEFISVASAS
-499 APESLLVSGGI
+499 APETLLTAGGI
-510 LVIVGA
+510 LVIGGA
-516 AHTVSDAFSP
+516 VYGAVYTVSDALSP
-526 LYYKQFQDQLELLT
+526 MYRAQFHDLLDRLT

-550 ENLKAKAAQYPIVN
+550 EDLKAKYPIVN
-564 GKILVPAKEG
+564 GKIRVPVKEG
-574 FAQTLPPPSLQGE
+574 FAQTLPPSSLQGE
-587 VFENIELDELGERAA
+587 VYEDIELDELGERAA

-617 GEDARSVSRTS
+617 GENARSVSRTS

-729 SRSFQEPSGLRLYTR
+729 SRSFQEPSGLKLYTR

>member
-1 MDRVSACG
+1 M
-9 AEDTS
+9 
-14 SIPVGRT
+14 
-21 FRNHAKA
+21 
-28 WFFCAHNRTC
+28 
-38 FPVVCGGEN
+38 
-47 RTRFNG
+47 
-53 RYYKKRKKRVCGR
+53 
-66 GRPGGPPIDILY
+66 
-78 YNHYNKNKEF
+78 
-88 SIMKKLFILLV
+88 
-99 VFCATCIN
+99 
-107 TYASNHSAGKNSDAE
+107 
-122 YASCNIQTM
+122 
-131 LTDPKSTQ
+131 
-139 WFSPQ
+139 
-144 CVRILAT
+144 
-151 RVERGNLSQN
+151 SQN

-181 VYLTGDRAKEK
+181 VYLTGDRAKEE
-192 SPHFMDLYKSLAQ
+192 SPYFMALYKSLTQ
-205 LADEKGTYGLVRS
+205 LADAKGTYGLVRS
-218 DGFVFLEK
+218 DGFMFLEK

-244 VFKFGKLTGD
+244 AVFNFGKLTGD
-254 VLHKKVELKLA
+254 VLNKKVELKLA
-265 QKEVDPFWGK
+265 QKEEDPFWGK
-275 KRAPGELTAGLSG
+275 KRAPGELTKGLSD

-303 ESVFLFEQDSNLE
+303 ESVFLFEQDSKLE

-341 TFIAENASFNK
+341 TFMAENASFNK

-420 RYYPQEAV
+420 SYYPQEAV
-428 AILEALR
+428 AILEVLR
-435 TGKTGNPK
+435 TVKTDNPK

-449 LLGNRVFPYVK
+449 LLGNRVFRYVK
-460 GQLLLPVEKNKEAYA
+460 GQLLLPVEKNKKTEWLEKA
-475 TVALSIVLDKTIK
+475 ALGRALDKTI
-488 SKEFISLAKAS
+488 SSAEFISVASAS
-499 APESLLVSGGI
+499 APETLLTAGGI
-510 LVIVGA
+510 LVIGGA
-516 AHTVSDAFSP
+516 VYGAVYTVSDALSP
-526 LYYKQFQDQLELLT
+526 MYRAQFHDLLDRLT
-540 YVEVPETYVP
+540 SVEVPETYVP
-550 ENLKAKAAQYPIVN
+550 EDLKAKYPIVN
-564 GKILVPAKEG
+564 GKIRVPVKEG
-574 FAQTLPPPSLQGE
+574 FAQTLPPSSLQGE
-587 VFENIELDELGERAA
+587 VYEDIELDELGERAA

-607 VWSEAYYTKI
+607 VWSDAYYTKI

-729 SRSFQEPSGLRLYTR
+729 SRSFQEPSGLKLYTR

>member
-1 MDRVSACG
+1 M
-9 AEDTS
+9 
-14 SIPVGRT
+14 
-21 FRNHAKA
+21 
-28 WFFCAHNRTC
+28 
-38 FPVVCGGEN
+38 
-47 RTRFNG
+47 
-53 RYYKKRKKRVCGR
+53 
-66 GRPGGPPIDILY
+66 
-78 YNHYNKNKEF
+78 
-88 SIMKKLFILLV
+88 
-99 VFCATCIN
+99 
-107 TYASNHSAGKNSDAE
+107 
-122 YASCNIQTM
+122 
-131 LTDPKSTQ
+131 
-139 WFSPQ
+139 
-144 CVRILAT
+144 
-151 RVERGNLSQN
+151 
-161 EKEQLKKVL
+161 L

-181 VYLTGDRAKEK
+181 VYLTGDRAKEE
-192 SPHFMDLYKSLAQ
+192 SPYFMALYKSLTQ
-205 LADEKGTYGLVRS
+205 LADAKGTYGLVRS
-218 DGFVFLEK
+218 DGFMFLEK

-244 VFKFGKLTGD
+244 AVFNFGKLTGD
-254 VLHKKVELKLA
+254 VLNKKVELKLA
-265 QKEVDPFWGK
+265 QKEEDPFWGK
-275 KRAPGELTAGLSG
+275 KRAPGELTKGLSD

-303 ESVFLFEQDSNLE
+303 ESVFLFEQDSKLE

-341 TFIAENASFNK
+341 TFMAENASFNK

-420 RYYPQEAV
+420 SYYPQEAV
-428 AILEALR
+428 AILEVLR
-435 TGKTGNPK
+435 TVKTDNPK

-449 LLGNRVFPYVK
+449 LLGNRVFRYVK
-460 GQLLLPVEKNKEAYA
+460 GQLLLPVEKNKKTEWLEKA
-475 TVALSIVLDKTIK
+475 ALGRALDKTI
-488 SKEFISLAKAS
+488 SSAEFISVASAS
-499 APESLLVSGGI
+499 APETLLTAGGI
-510 LVIVGA
+510 LVIGGA
-516 AHTVSDAFSP
+516 VYGAVYTVSDALSP
-526 LYYKQFQDQLELLT
+526 MYRAQFHDLLDRLT
-540 YVEVPETYVP
+540 SVEVPETYVP
-550 ENLKAKAAQYPIVN
+550 EDLKAKYPIVN
-564 GKILVPAKEG
+564 GKIRVPVKEG
-574 FAQTLPPPSLQGE
+574 FAQTLPPSSLQGE
-587 VFENIELDELGERAA
+587 VYEDIELDELGERAA

-607 VWSEAYYTKI
+607 VWSDAYYTKI

>member
-1 MDRVSACG
+1 
-9 AEDTS
+9 
-14 SIPVGRT
+14 
-21 FRNHAKA
+21 
-28 WFFCAHNRTC
+28 
-38 FPVVCGGEN
+38 
-47 RTRFNG
+47 
-53 RYYKKRKKRVCGR
+53 
-66 GRPGGPPIDILY
+66 
-78 YNHYNKNKEF
+78 
-88 SIMKKLFILLV
+88 MKKLFILLV

-131 LTDPKSTQ
+131 LTDPKSPQ
-139 WFSPQ
+139 WFRPQ

-151 RVERGNLSQN
+151 RVERGNMSQN

-181 VYLTGDRAKEK
+181 VYLTGDRAKEE
-192 SPHFMDLYKSLAQ
+192 SPYFMALYKSLTQ
-205 LADEKGTYGLVRS
+205 LADAKGTYGLVRS
-218 DGFVFLEK
+218 DGFMFLEK

-231 VRSTQAEIVGKKP
+231 VRSTQVEIVGKKP
-244 VFKFGKLTGD
+244 AVFNFGKLTGD
-254 VLHKKVELKLA
+254 VLNKKVELKLA
-265 QKEVDPFWGK
+265 QKEEDPFWGK
-275 KRAPGELTAGLSG
+275 KRAPGELTKGLSD

-303 ESVFLFEQDSNLE
+303 ESVFLFEQDSKLE

-341 TFIAENASFNK
+341 TFMAENASFNK

-420 RYYPQEAV
+420 SYYPQEAV
-428 AILEALR
+428 AILEVLR
-435 TGKTGNPK
+435 TVKTDNPK

-449 LLGNRVFPYVK
+449 LLGNRVFRYVK
-460 GQLLLPVEKNKEAYA
+460 GQLLLPVEKNKKTEWLEKA
-475 TVALSIVLDKTIK
+475 ALGRALDKTI
-488 SKEFISLAKAS
+488 SSAEFISVASAS
-499 APESLLVSGGI
+499 APETLLTAGGI
-510 LVIVGA
+510 LVIGGA
-516 AHTVSDAFSP
+516 VYGAVYTVSDALSP
-526 LYYKQFQDQLELLT
+526 MYRAQFHDLLDRLT
-540 YVEVPETYVP
+540 SVEVPETYVP
-550 ENLKAKAAQYPIVN
+550 EDLKAKYPIVN
-564 GKILVPAKEG
+564 GKIRVPVKEG
-574 FAQTLPPPSLQGE
+574 FAQTLPPSSLQGE
-587 VFENIELDELGERAA
+587 VYEDIELDELGERAA

-607 VWSEAYYTKI
+607 VWSDAYYTKI

>member
-1 MDRVSACG
+1 
-9 AEDTS
+9 
-14 SIPVGRT
+14 
-21 FRNHAKA
+21 
-28 WFFCAHNRTC
+28 
-38 FPVVCGGEN
+38 
-47 RTRFNG
+47 
-53 RYYKKRKKRVCGR
+53 
-66 GRPGGPPIDILY
+66 
-78 YNHYNKNKEF
+78 
-88 SIMKKLFILLV
+88 MKKLFILLV

-131 LTDPKSTQ
+131 LTDPKSPQ
-139 WFSPQ
+139 WFRPQ

-151 RVERGNLSQN
+151 RVERGNMSQN

-181 VYLTGDRAKEK
+181 VYLTGDRAKEE
-192 SPHFMDLYKSLAQ
+192 SPYFMALYKSLTQ
-205 LADEKGTYGLVRS
+205 LADAKGTYGLVRS
-218 DGFVFLEK
+218 DGFMFLEK

-244 VFKFGKLTGD
+244 AVFNFGKLTGD
-254 VLHKKVELKLA
+254 VLNKKVELKLA
-265 QKEVDPFWGK
+265 QKEEDPFWGK
-275 KRAPGELTAGLSG
+275 KRAPGELTKGLSD

-303 ESVFLFEQDSNLE
+303 ESVFLFEQDSKLE

-341 TFIAENASFNK
+341 TFMAENASFNK

-420 RYYPQEAV
+420 SYYPQEAV
-428 AILEALR
+428 AILEVLR
-435 TGKTGNPK
+435 TVKTDNPK

-449 LLGNRVFPYVK
+449 LLGNRVFRYVK
-460 GQLLLPVEKNKEAYA
+460 GQLLLPVEKNKKTEWLEKA
-475 TVALSIVLDKTIK
+475 ALGRALDKTI
-488 SKEFISLAKAS
+488 SSAEFISVASAS
-499 APESLLVSGGI
+499 APETLLTAGGI
-510 LVIVGA
+510 LVIGGA
-516 AHTVSDAFSP
+516 VYGAVYTVSDALSP
-526 LYYKQFQDQLELLT
+526 MYRAQFHDLLDRLT
-540 YVEVPETYVP
+540 SVEVPETYVP
-550 ENLKAKAAQYPIVN
+550 EDLKAKYPIVN
-564 GKILVPAKEG
+564 GKIRVPVKEG
-574 FAQTLPPPSLQGE
+574 FAQTLPPSSLQGE
-587 VFENIELDELGERAA
+587 VYEDIELDELGERAA

-729 SRSFQEPSGLRLYTR
+729 SRSFQEPSGLKLYTR

>member
-1 MDRVSACG
+1 
-9 AEDTS
+9 
-14 SIPVGRT
+14 
-21 FRNHAKA
+21 
-28 WFFCAHNRTC
+28 
-38 FPVVCGGEN
+38 
-47 RTRFNG
+47 
-53 RYYKKRKKRVCGR
+53 
-66 GRPGGPPIDILY
+66 
-78 YNHYNKNKEF
+78 
-88 SIMKKLFILLV
+88 
-99 VFCATCIN
+99 
-107 TYASNHSAGKNSDAE
+107 
-122 YASCNIQTM
+122 
-131 LTDPKSTQ
+131 
-139 WFSPQ
+139 
-144 CVRILAT
+144 
-151 RVERGNLSQN
+151 
-161 EKEQLKKVL
+161 
-170 VPAFYNIMEQY
+170 
-181 VYLTGDRAKEK
+181 
-192 SPHFMDLYKSLAQ
+192 
-205 LADEKGTYGLVRS
+205 
-218 DGFVFLEK
+218 
-226 GKKVE
+226 
-231 VRSTQAEIVGKKP
+231 
-244 VFKFGKLTGD
+244 
-254 VLHKKVELKLA
+254 
-265 QKEVDPFWGK
+265 
-275 KRAPGELTAGLSG
+275 
-288 GKDGG
+288 
-293 IVPAFDVSHL
+293 
-303 ESVFLFEQDSNLE
+303 
-316 EKDFVFDVQILNNML
+316 
-331 KERRDFRPLL
+331 
-341 TFIAENASFNK
+341 
-352 KHINYIPPRFVR
+352 
-364 LVLAYYAESLF
+364 
-375 PAEQTKLMDYVTNPK
+375 MDYVTNPK

-420 RYYPQEAV
+420 SYYPQEAV
-428 AILEALR
+428 AILEVLR
-435 TGKTGNPK
+435 TVKTDNPK

-449 LLGNRVFPYVK
+449 LLGNRVFRYVK
-460 GQLLLPVEKNKEAYA
+460 GQLLLPVEKNKKTEWLEKA
-475 TVALSIVLDKTIK
+475 ALGRALDKTI
-488 SKEFISLAKAS
+488 SSAEFISVASAS
-499 APESLLVSGGI
+499 APETLLTAGGI
-510 LVIVGA
+510 LVIGGA
-516 AHTVSDAFSP
+516 VYTVSDALSP
-526 LYYKQFQDQLELLT
+526 MYRAQFHDLLDRLT
-540 YVEVPETYVP
+540 SVEVPETYVP
-550 ENLKAKAAQYPIVN
+550 EDLKAKYPIVN
-564 GKILVPAKEG
+564 GKIRVPVKEG
-574 FAQTLPPPSLQGE
+574 FAQTLPPSSLQGE
-587 VFENIELDELGERAA
+587 VYEDIELDELGERAA

-607 VWSEAYYTKI
+607 VWSDAYYTKI

-729 SRSFQEPSGLRLYTR
+729 SRSFQEPSGLKLYTR

>member
-1 MDRVSACG
+1 
-9 AEDTS
+9 
-14 SIPVGRT
+14 
-21 FRNHAKA
+21 
-28 WFFCAHNRTC
+28 
-38 FPVVCGGEN
+38 
-47 RTRFNG
+47 
-53 RYYKKRKKRVCGR
+53 
-66 GRPGGPPIDILY
+66 
-78 YNHYNKNKEF
+78 
-88 SIMKKLFILLV
+88 MKKLFILLV
-99 VFCATCIN
+99 VFFATCIN

-122 YASCNIQTM
+122 YSSCNIQTM

-139 WFSPQ
+139 WFRPQ

-181 VYLTGDRAKEK
+181 VYLTGDRAKEE
-192 SPHFMDLYKSLAQ
+192 SPYFMALYKSLTQ
-205 LADEKGTYGLVRS
+205 LADAKGTYGLVRS
-218 DGFVFLEK
+218 DGFMFLEK
-226 GKKVE
+226 GKTVE
-231 VRSTQAEIVGKKP
+231 GRSTQAEIVGKKSA
-244 VFKFGKLTGD
+244 VFNFGKLTGD
-254 VLHKKVELKLA
+254 VLNKKVELKLA
-265 QKEVDPFWGK
+265 QKEEDPFWGK
-275 KRAPGELTAGLSG
+275 KRAPGELTKGLSD

-303 ESVFLFEQDSNLE
+303 ESVFLFEQDSKLE

-341 TFIAENASFNK
+341 TFMAENASFNK

-420 RYYPQEAV
+420 SYYPQEAV
-428 AILEALR
+428 AILEVLR
-435 TGKTGNPK
+435 TVKTDNPK

-449 LLGNRVFPYVK
+449 LLGNRVFRYVK
-460 GQLLLPVEKNKEAYA
+460 GQLLLPVEKNKKTEWLEKA
-475 TVALSIVLDKTIK
+475 ALGRALDKTI
-488 SKEFISLAKAS
+488 SSAEFISVASAS
-499 APESLLVSGGI
+499 APETLLTAGGI
-510 LVIVGA
+510 LVIGGA
-516 AHTVSDAFSP
+516 VYGAVYTVSDALSP
-526 LYYKQFQDQLELLT
+526 MYRAQFHDLLDRLT
-540 YVEVPETYVP
+540 SVEVPETYVP
-550 ENLKAKAAQYPIVN
+550 EDLKAKYPIVN
-564 GKILVPAKEG
+564 GKIRVPVKEG
-574 FAQTLPPPSLQGE
+574 FAQTLPPSSLQGE
-587 VFENIELDELGERAA
+587 VYEDIELDELGERAA

-607 VWSEAYYTKI
+607 VWSDAYYTKI

-729 SRSFQEPSGLRLYTR
+729 SRSFQEPSGLKLYTR

>member
-1 MDRVSACG
+1 
-9 AEDTS
+9 
-14 SIPVGRT
+14 
-21 FRNHAKA
+21 
-28 WFFCAHNRTC
+28 
-38 FPVVCGGEN
+38 
-47 RTRFNG
+47 
-53 RYYKKRKKRVCGR
+53 
-66 GRPGGPPIDILY
+66 
-78 YNHYNKNKEF
+78 
-88 SIMKKLFILLV
+88 MKKLFILLV
-99 VFCATCIN
+99 VFFATCIN

-131 LTDPKSTQ
+131 LTDPKSPQ

-151 RVERGNLSQN
+151 RVERGNMSQN

-181 VYLTGDRAKEK
+181 VYLTGDRAKEE
-192 SPHFMDLYKSLAQ
+192 SPYFMALYKSLTQ
-205 LADEKGTYGLVRS
+205 LADAKGTYGLVRS
-218 DGFVFLEK
+218 DGFMFLEK
-226 GKKVE
+226 GKTVE
-231 VRSTQAEIVGKKP
+231 GRSTQAEIVGKKSA
-244 VFKFGKLTGD
+244 VFNFGKLTGD
-254 VLHKKVELKLA
+254 VLNKKVELKLA
-265 QKEVDPFWGK
+265 QKEEDPFWGK
-275 KRAPGELTAGLSG
+275 KRAPGELTKGLSD

-303 ESVFLFEQDSNLE
+303 ESVFLFEQDSKLE

-341 TFIAENASFNK
+341 TFMAENASFNK

-420 RYYPQEAV
+420 SYYPQEAV
-428 AILEALR
+428 AILEVLR
-435 TGKTGNPK
+435 TVKTDNPK

-449 LLGNRVFPYVK
+449 LLGNRVFRYVK
-460 GQLLLPVEKNKEAYA
+460 GQLLLPVEKNKKTEWLEKA
-475 TVALSIVLDKTIK
+475 ALGRALDKTI
-488 SKEFISLAKAS
+488 SSAEFISVASAS
-499 APESLLVSGGI
+499 APETLLTAGGI
-510 LVIVGA
+510 LVIGGA
-516 AHTVSDAFSP
+516 VYGAVYTVSDALSP
-526 LYYKQFQDQLELLT
+526 MYRAQFHDLLDRLT
-540 YVEVPETYVP
+540 SVEVPETYVP
-550 ENLKAKAAQYPIVN
+550 EDLKAKYPIVN
-564 GKILVPAKEG
+564 GKIRVPAKEG
-574 FAQTLPPPSLQGE
+574 FAQTLPPSSLQGE
-587 VFENIELDELGERAA
+587 VYEDIELDELGERAA

-607 VWSEAYYTKI
+607 VWSDAYYTKI

-729 SRSFQEPSGLRLYTR
+729 SRSFQEPSGLKLYTR

>member
-1 MDRVSACG
+1 
-9 AEDTS
+9 
-14 SIPVGRT
+14 
-21 FRNHAKA
+21 
-28 WFFCAHNRTC
+28 
-38 FPVVCGGEN
+38 
-47 RTRFNG
+47 
-53 RYYKKRKKRVCGR
+53 
-66 GRPGGPPIDILY
+66 
-78 YNHYNKNKEF
+78 
-88 SIMKKLFILLV
+88 MKKLFILLV
-99 VFCATCIN
+99 VFFATCIN

-139 WFSPQ
+139 WFRPQ

-181 VYLTGDRAKEK
+181 VYLTGDRAKEE
-192 SPHFMDLYKSLAQ
+192 SPYFMALYKSLTQ
-205 LADEKGTYGLVRS
+205 LADAKGTYGLVRS
-218 DGFVFLEK
+218 DGFMFLEK
-226 GKKVE
+226 GKTVE
-231 VRSTQAEIVGKKP
+231 GRSTQAEIVGEKP
-244 VFKFGKLTGD
+244 AVFNFGKLTGD
-254 VLHKKVELKLA
+254 VLNKKVELKLA
-265 QKEVDPFWGK
+265 QKEEDPFWGK

-303 ESVFLFEQDSNLE
+303 ESVFLFEQDSKLE

-341 TFIAENASFNK
+341 TFMAENASFNK

-420 RYYPQEAV
+420 SYYPQEAV
-428 AILEALR
+428 AILEVLR
-435 TGKTGNPK
+435 TVKTDNPK

-449 LLGNRVFPYVK
+449 LLGNRVFRYVK
-460 GQLLLPVEKNKEAYA
+460 GQLLLPVEKNKKTEWLEKA
-475 TVALSIVLDKTIK
+475 ALGRALDKTI
-488 SKEFISLAKAS
+488 SSAEFISVASAS
-499 APESLLVSGGI
+499 APETLLTAGGI
-510 LVIVGA
+510 LVIGGA
-516 AHTVSDAFSP
+516 VYGAVYTVSDALSP
-526 LYYKQFQDQLELLT
+526 MYRAQFHDLLDRLT
-540 YVEVPETYVP
+540 SVEVPETYVP
-550 ENLKAKAAQYPIVN
+550 EDLKAKYPIVN
-564 GKILVPAKEG
+564 GKIRVPVKEG
-574 FAQTLPPPSLQGE
+574 FAQTLPPSSLQGE
-587 VFENIELDELGERAA
+587 VYEDIELDELGERAA

-607 VWSEAYYTKI
+607 VWSDAYYTKI

-640 PPGSPW
+640 PPGRQW

-729 SRSFQEPSGLRLYTR
+729 SRSFQEPSGLKLYTR

>member
-1 MDRVSACG
+1 MA
-9 AEDTS
+9 
-14 SIPVGRT
+14 
-21 FRNHAKA
+21 
-28 WFFCAHNRTC
+28 
-38 FPVVCGGEN
+38 
-47 RTRFNG
+47 
-53 RYYKKRKKRVCGR
+53 
-66 GRPGGPPIDILY
+66 
-78 YNHYNKNKEF
+78 
-88 SIMKKLFILLV
+88 
-99 VFCATCIN
+99 
-107 TYASNHSAGKNSDAE
+107 
-122 YASCNIQTM
+122 
-131 LTDPKSTQ
+131 
-139 WFSPQ
+139 
-144 CVRILAT
+144 
-151 RVERGNLSQN
+151 
-161 EKEQLKKVL
+161 
-170 VPAFYNIMEQY
+170 
-181 VYLTGDRAKEK
+181 
-192 SPHFMDLYKSLAQ
+192 LYKSLTQ
-205 LADEKGTYGLVRS
+205 LADAKGTYGLVRS
-218 DGFVFLEK
+218 DGFMFLEK

-244 VFKFGKLTGD
+244 AVFNFGKLTGD
-254 VLHKKVELKLA
+254 VLNKKVELKLA
-265 QKEVDPFWGK
+265 QKEEDPFWGK
-275 KRAPGELTAGLSG
+275 KRAPGELTKGLSD

-303 ESVFLFEQDSNLE
+303 ESVFLFEQDSKLE

-341 TFIAENASFNK
+341 TFMAENASFNK

-420 RYYPQEAV
+420 SYYPQEAV
-428 AILEALR
+428 AILEVLR
-435 TGKTGNPK
+435 TVKTDNPK

-460 GQLLLPVEKNKEAYA
+460 GQLLLPVEKNKKTEWLEKA
-475 TVALSIVLDKTIK
+475 ALGRALDKTI
-488 SKEFISLAKAS
+488 SSAEFISVASAS
-499 APESLLVSGGI
+499 APETLLTAGGI
-510 LVIVGA
+510 LVIGGA
-516 AHTVSDAFSP
+516 VYGAVYTVSDALSP
-526 LYYKQFQDQLELLT
+526 MYRAQFHDLLDRLT
-540 YVEVPETYVP
+540 SVEVPETYVP
-550 ENLKAKAAQYPIVN
+550 EDLKAKYPIVN
-564 GKILVPAKEG
+564 GKIRVPVKEG

-587 VFENIELDELGERAA
+587 VYEDIELDELGERAA

-607 VWSEAYYTKI
+607 VWSDAYYTKI

-729 SRSFQEPSGLRLYTR
+729 SRSFQEPSGLKLYTR

>member
-1 MDRVSACG
+1 
-9 AEDTS
+9 
-14 SIPVGRT
+14 
-21 FRNHAKA
+21 
-28 WFFCAHNRTC
+28 
-38 FPVVCGGEN
+38 
-47 RTRFNG
+47 
-53 RYYKKRKKRVCGR
+53 
-66 GRPGGPPIDILY
+66 
-78 YNHYNKNKEF
+78 
-88 SIMKKLFILLV
+88 MKKLFILLV

-139 WFSPQ
+139 WFRPQ

-181 VYLTGDRAKEK
+181 VYLTGDRAKEE
-192 SPHFMDLYKSLAQ
+192 SPYFMALYKSLTQ
-205 LADEKGTYGLVRS
+205 LADAKGTYGLVRS
-218 DGFVFLEK
+218 DGFMFLEK

-244 VFKFGKLTGD
+244 AVFNFGKLTGD
-254 VLHKKVELKLA
+254 VLNKKVELKLA
-265 QKEVDPFWGK
+265 QKEEDPFYGK
-275 KRAPGELTAGLSG
+275 KRAPGELTKGLSD

-303 ESVFLFEQDSNLE
+303 ESVFLFEQDSKLE

-341 TFIAENASFNK
+341 TFMAENASFNK

-420 RYYPQEAV
+420 SYYPQEAV
-428 AILEALR
+428 AILEVLR
-435 TGKTGNPK
+435 TVKTDNPK

-449 LLGNRVFPYVK
+449 LLGNRVFRYVK
-460 GQLLLPVEKNKEAYA
+460 GQLLLPVEKNKKTEWLEKA
-475 TVALSIVLDKTIK
+475 ALGRALDKTI
-488 SKEFISLAKAS
+488 SSAEFISVASAS
-499 APESLLVSGGI
+499 APETLLTAGGI
-510 LVIVGA
+510 LVIGGA
-516 AHTVSDAFSP
+516 VYGAVYTVSDALSP
-526 LYYKQFQDQLELLT
+526 MYRAQFHDLLDRLT
-540 YVEVPETYVP
+540 SVEVPETYVP
-550 ENLKAKAAQYPIVN
+550 EDLKAKYPIVN
-564 GKILVPAKEG
+564 GKIRVPVKEG
-574 FAQTLPPPSLQGE
+574 FAQTLPPSSLQGE
-587 VFENIELDELGERAA
+587 VYENIELDELGERAA

>member
-1 MDRVSACG
+1 
-9 AEDTS
+9 
-14 SIPVGRT
+14 
-21 FRNHAKA
+21 
-28 WFFCAHNRTC
+28 
-38 FPVVCGGEN
+38 
-47 RTRFNG
+47 
-53 RYYKKRKKRVCGR
+53 
-66 GRPGGPPIDILY
+66 
-78 YNHYNKNKEF
+78 
-88 SIMKKLFILLV
+88 MKKLFILLV

-139 WFSPQ
+139 WFRPQ

-151 RVERGNLSQN
+151 RVERGNMSQN

-181 VYLTGDRAKEK
+181 VYLTGDRAKEE
-192 SPHFMDLYKSLAQ
+192 SPYFMALYKSLTQ
-205 LADEKGTYGLVRS
+205 LADAKGTYGLVRS
-218 DGFVFLEK
+218 DGFMFLEK
-226 GKKVE
+226 GKTVE
-231 VRSTQAEIVGKKP
+231 GRSTQAEIVGKKTA
-244 VFKFGKLTGD
+244 VFNFGKLTGD
-254 VLHKKVELKLA
+254 VLNKKVELKLA
-265 QKEVDPFWGK
+265 QKEEDPFWGK
-275 KRAPGELTAGLSG
+275 KRAPGELTKGLSD

-303 ESVFLFEQDSNLE
+303 ESVFLFEQDSKLE

-341 TFIAENASFNK
+341 TFMAENASFNK

-420 RYYPQEAV
+420 SYYPQEAV
-428 AILEALR
+428 AILEVLR
-435 TGKTGNPK
+435 TVKTDNPK

-449 LLGNRVFPYVK
+449 LLGNRVFRYVK
-460 GQLLLPVEKNKEAYA
+460 GQLLLPVEKNKKTEWLEKA
-475 TVALSIVLDKTIK
+475 ALGRALDKTI
-488 SKEFISLAKAS
+488 SSAEFISVASAS
-499 APESLLVSGGI
+499 APETLLTAGGI
-510 LVIVGA
+510 LVIGGA
-516 AHTVSDAFSP
+516 VYGAVYTVSDALSP
-526 LYYKQFQDQLELLT
+526 MYRAQFHDLLDRLT
-540 YVEVPETYVP
+540 SVEVPETYVP
-550 ENLKAKAAQYPIVN
+550 EDLKAKYPIVN
-564 GKILVPAKEG
+564 GKIRVPVKEG
-574 FAQTLPPPSLQGE
+574 FAQTLPPSSLQGE
-587 VFENIELDELGERAA
+587 VYEDIELDELGERAA

-607 VWSEAYYTKI
+607 VWSDAYYTKI

>member
-1 MDRVSACG
+1 
-9 AEDTS
+9 
-14 SIPVGRT
+14 
-21 FRNHAKA
+21 
-28 WFFCAHNRTC
+28 
-38 FPVVCGGEN
+38 
-47 RTRFNG
+47 
-53 RYYKKRKKRVCGR
+53 
-66 GRPGGPPIDILY
+66 
-78 YNHYNKNKEF
+78 
-88 SIMKKLFILLV
+88 MKKLFILLV

-131 LTDPKSTQ
+131 LTDPKSPQ
-139 WFSPQ
+139 WFRPQ

-151 RVERGNLSQN
+151 RVERGNMSQN

-181 VYLTGDRAKEK
+181 VYLTGDRAKEE
-192 SPHFMDLYKSLAQ
+192 SPYFMALYKSLTQ
-205 LADEKGTYGLVRS
+205 LADAKGTYGLVRS
-218 DGFVFLEK
+218 DGFMFLEK

-244 VFKFGKLTGD
+244 AVFNFGKLTGD
-254 VLHKKVELKLA
+254 VLNKKVELKLA
-265 QKEVDPFWGK
+265 QKEEDPFWGK
-275 KRAPGELTAGLSG
+275 KRAPGELTKGLSD

-303 ESVFLFEQDSNLE
+303 ESVFLFEQDSKLE

-341 TFIAENASFNK
+341 TFMAENASFNK

-420 RYYPQEAV
+420 SYYPQEAV
-428 AILEALR
+428 AILEVLR
-435 TGKTGNPK
+435 TVKTDNPK

-449 LLGNRVFPYVK
+449 LLGNRVFRYVK
-460 GQLLLPVEKNKEAYA
+460 GQLLLPVEKNKKTEWLEKA
-475 TVALSIVLDKTIK
+475 ALGRALDKTI
-488 SKEFISLAKAS
+488 SSAEFISVASAS
-499 APESLLVSGGI
+499 APETLLTAGGI
-510 LVIVGA
+510 LVIGGA
-516 AHTVSDAFSP
+516 VYGAVYTVSDALSP
-526 LYYKQFQDQLELLT
+526 MYRAQFHDLLDRLT
-540 YVEVPETYVP
+540 SVEVPETYVP
-550 ENLKAKAAQYPIVN
+550 EDLKAKYPIVN
-564 GKILVPAKEG
+564 GKIRVPVKEG
-574 FAQTLPPPSLQGE
+574 FAQTLPPSSLQGE
-587 VFENIELDELGERAA
+587 VYEDIELDELGERAA

-607 VWSEAYYTKI
+607 VWSDAYYTKI

-729 SRSFQEPSGLRLYTR
+729 SRSFQEPSGLKLYTR

>member
-1 MDRVSACG
+1 
-9 AEDTS
+9 
-14 SIPVGRT
+14 
-21 FRNHAKA
+21 
-28 WFFCAHNRTC
+28 
-38 FPVVCGGEN
+38 
-47 RTRFNG
+47 
-53 RYYKKRKKRVCGR
+53 
-66 GRPGGPPIDILY
+66 
-78 YNHYNKNKEF
+78 
-88 SIMKKLFILLV
+88 MKKLFILLV

-131 LTDPKSTQ
+131 LTDPKSPQ
-139 WFSPQ
+139 WFRPQ

-151 RVERGNLSQN
+151 RVERGNMSQN

-181 VYLTGDRAKEK
+181 VYLTGDRAKEE
-192 SPHFMDLYKSLAQ
+192 SPYFMALYKSLTQ
-205 LADEKGTYGLVRS
+205 LADAKGTYGLVRS
-218 DGFVFLEK
+218 DGFMFLEK
-226 GKKVE
+226 GKTVE

-244 VFKFGKLTGD
+244 AVFNFGKLTGD
-254 VLHKKVELKLA
+254 VLNKKVELKLA
-265 QKEVDPFWGK
+265 QKEEDPFWGK
-275 KRAPGELTAGLSG
+275 KRAPGELTKGLSD

-303 ESVFLFEQDSNLE
+303 ESVFLFEQDSKLE

-341 TFIAENASFNK
+341 TFMAENASFNK

-420 RYYPQEAV
+420 SYYPQEAV

-460 GQLLLPVEKNKEAYA
+460 GQLLLPVEKNKKTEWLEKA
-475 TVALSIVLDKTIK
+475 ALGRALDKTI
-488 SKEFISLAKAS
+488 SSAEFISVASAS
-499 APESLLVSGGI
+499 APETLLTAGGI
-510 LVIVGA
+510 LVIGGA
-516 AHTVSDAFSP
+516 VYGAVYTVSDALSP
-526 LYYKQFQDQLELLT
+526 MYRAQFHDLLDRLT
-540 YVEVPETYVP
+540 SVEVPETYVP
-550 ENLKAKAAQYPIVN
+550 EDLKAKYPIVN
-564 GKILVPAKEG
+564 GKIRVPVKEG
-574 FAQTLPPPSLQGE
+574 FAQTLPPSSLQGE
-587 VFENIELDELGERAA
+587 VYEDIELDELGERAA

-607 VWSEAYYTKI
+607 VWSDAYYTKI

-710 QAPPE
+710 QAPSE

>member
-1 MDRVSACG
+1 
-9 AEDTS
+9 
-14 SIPVGRT
+14 
-21 FRNHAKA
+21 
-28 WFFCAHNRTC
+28 
-38 FPVVCGGEN
+38 
-47 RTRFNG
+47 
-53 RYYKKRKKRVCGR
+53 
-66 GRPGGPPIDILY
+66 
-78 YNHYNKNKEF
+78 
-88 SIMKKLFILLV
+88 MKKLFILLV
-99 VFCATCIN
+99 VFFATCIN

-122 YASCNIQTM
+122 YSSCNIQTM

-139 WFSPQ
+139 WFRPQ

-181 VYLTGDRAKEK
+181 AYLTGDRAKEE
-192 SPHFMDLYKSLAQ
+192 SPYFMALYKSLTQ
-205 LADEKGTYGLVRS
+205 LADAKGTYGLVRS
-218 DGFVFLEK
+218 DGFMFLEK
-226 GKKVE
+226 GKTVE
-231 VRSTQAEIVGKKP
+231 GRSTQAEIVGKKSA
-244 VFKFGKLTGD
+244 VFNFGKLTGD
-254 VLHKKVELKLA
+254 VLNKKVELKLA
-265 QKEVDPFWGK
+265 QKEEDPFWGK
-275 KRAPGELTAGLSG
+275 KRAPGELTKGLSD

-303 ESVFLFEQDSNLE
+303 ESVFLFEQDSKLE

-341 TFIAENASFNK
+341 TFMAENASFNK

-420 RYYPQEAV
+420 SYYPQEAV
-428 AILEALR
+428 AILEVLR
-435 TGKTGNPK
+435 TVKTDNPK

-449 LLGNRVFPYVK
+449 LLGNRVFRYVK
-460 GQLLLPVEKNKEAYA
+460 GQLLLPVEKNKKTEWLEKA
-475 TVALSIVLDKTIK
+475 ALGRALDKTI
-488 SKEFISLAKAS
+488 SSAEFISVASAS
-499 APESLLVSGGI
+499 APETLLTAGGI
-510 LVIVGA
+510 LVIGGA
-516 AHTVSDAFSP
+516 VYGAVYTVSDALSP
-526 LYYKQFQDQLELLT
+526 MYRAQFHDLLDRLT
-540 YVEVPETYVP
+540 SVEVPETYVP
-550 ENLKAKAAQYPIVN
+550 EDLKAKYPIVN
-564 GKILVPAKEG
+564 GKIRVPVKEG
-574 FAQTLPPPSLQGE
+574 FAQTLPPSSLQGE
-587 VFENIELDELGERAA
+587 VYEDIELDELGERAA

-607 VWSEAYYTKI
+607 VWSDAYYTKI

>member
-1 MDRVSACG
+1 
-9 AEDTS
+9 
-14 SIPVGRT
+14 
-21 FRNHAKA
+21 
-28 WFFCAHNRTC
+28 
-38 FPVVCGGEN
+38 
-47 RTRFNG
+47 
-53 RYYKKRKKRVCGR
+53 
-66 GRPGGPPIDILY
+66 
-78 YNHYNKNKEF
+78 
-88 SIMKKLFILLV
+88 MKKLFILLV
-99 VFCATCIN
+99 VFFATCIN

-139 WFSPQ
+139 WFRPQ

-181 VYLTGDRAKEK
+181 AYLTGDRAKEE
-192 SPHFMDLYKSLAQ
+192 SPYFMALYKSLTQ
-205 LADEKGTYGLVRS
+205 LADAKGTYGLVRS
-218 DGFVFLEK
+218 DGFMFLEK

-244 VFKFGKLTGD
+244 AVFNFGKLTGD
-254 VLHKKVELKLA
+254 VLNKKVELKLA
-265 QKEVDPFWGK
+265 QKEEDPFWGK
-275 KRAPGELTAGLSG
+275 KRAPGELTKGLSD

-303 ESVFLFEQDSNLE
+303 ESVFLFEQDSKLE

-331 KERRDFRPLL
+331 KERHDFRPLL
-341 TFIAENASFNK
+341 TFMAENASFNK

-420 RYYPQEAV
+420 SYYPQEAV
-428 AILEALR
+428 AILEVLR
-435 TGKTGNPK
+435 TVKTDNPK

-449 LLGNRVFPYVK
+449 LLGNRVFRYVK
-460 GQLLLPVEKNKEAYA
+460 GQLLLPVEKNKKTEWLEKA
-475 TVALSIVLDKTIK
+475 ALGRALDKTI
-488 SKEFISLAKAS
+488 SSAEFISVASAS
-499 APESLLVSGGI
+499 APETLLTAGGI
-510 LVIVGA
+510 LVIGGA
-516 AHTVSDAFSP
+516 VYGAVYTVSDALSP
-526 LYYKQFQDQLELLT
+526 MYRAQFHDLLDRLT
-540 YVEVPETYVP
+540 SVEVPETYVP
-550 ENLKAKAAQYPIVN
+550 EDLKAKYPIVN
-564 GKILVPAKEG
+564 GKIRVPVKEG
-574 FAQTLPPPSLQGE
+574 FAQTLPPSSLQGE
-587 VFENIELDELGERAA
+587 VYEDIELDELGERAA

-607 VWSEAYYTKI
+607 VWSDAYYTKI

-821 RDNSTYQH
+821 GDNSTYQH

>member
-1 MDRVSACG
+1 
-9 AEDTS
+9 
-14 SIPVGRT
+14 
-21 FRNHAKA
+21 
-28 WFFCAHNRTC
+28 
-38 FPVVCGGEN
+38 
-47 RTRFNG
+47 
-53 RYYKKRKKRVCGR
+53 
-66 GRPGGPPIDILY
+66 
-78 YNHYNKNKEF
+78 
-88 SIMKKLFILLV
+88 MKKLFILLV

-122 YASCNIQTM
+122 YSSCNIQTM

-139 WFSPQ
+139 WFRPQ

-151 RVERGNLSQN
+151 RVERGNMSQN

-181 VYLTGDRAKEK
+181 VYLTGDRAKEE
-192 SPHFMDLYKSLAQ
+192 SPYFMALYKSLTQ
-205 LADEKGTYGLVRS
+205 LADAKGTYGLVRS
-218 DGFVFLEK
+218 DGFIFLEK

-231 VRSTQAEIVGKKP
+231 VRSTQVEIVGKKP
-244 VFKFGKLTGD
+244 AVFNFGKLTGD
-254 VLHKKVELKLA
+254 VLNKKVELKLA
-265 QKEVDPFWGK
+265 QKEEDPFWGK
-275 KRAPGELTAGLSG
+275 KRAPGELTKGLSD

-303 ESVFLFEQDSNLE
+303 ESVFLFEQDSKLE

-341 TFIAENASFNK
+341 TFMAENASFNK

-420 RYYPQEAV
+420 SYYPQEAV
-428 AILEALR
+428 AILEVLR
-435 TGKTGNPK
+435 TVKTDNPK

-449 LLGNRVFPYVK
+449 LLGNRVFRYVK
-460 GQLLLPVEKNKEAYA
+460 GQLLLPVEKNKKTEWLEKA
-475 TVALSIVLDKTIK
+475 ALGRALDKTI
-488 SKEFISLAKAS
+488 SSAEFISVASAS
-499 APESLLVSGGI
+499 APETLLTAGGI
-510 LVIVGA
+510 LVIGGA
-516 AHTVSDAFSP
+516 VYGAVYTVSDALSP
-526 LYYKQFQDQLELLT
+526 MYRAQFHDLLDRLT
-540 YVEVPETYVP
+540 SVEVPETYVP
-550 ENLKAKAAQYPIVN
+550 EDLKAKYPIVN
-564 GKILVPAKEG
+564 GKIRVPVKEG
-574 FAQTLPPPSLQGE
+574 FAQTLPPSSLQGE
-587 VFENIELDELGERAA
+587 VYEDIELDELGERAA

-607 VWSEAYYTKI
+607 VWSDAYYTKI

-729 SRSFQEPSGLRLYTR
+729 SRSFQEPSGLKLYTR

-805 AHEWSRW
+805 AYEWSRW